1 VKKHNIGTE
10 WYTNHAN
17 IYPAERLGSYR
28 GHDSFCRTVCL
39 YGYLIE
45 IPSPSLQG
53 VVVIKKED
61 KLLHSMIE
69 PTLETEKVIP
79 LNVDITEE
87 QENSVPFLEEEIECP
102 RCHDSMMLCS
112 DFDNLFY
119 VCQECDF
126 CLYTIKKAAS

>member
-1 VKKHNIGTE
+1 MLISIQQSALDHVGVMRAIVKRMFI
-10 WYTNHAN
+10 
-17 IYPAERLGSYR
+17 
-28 GHDSFCRTVCL
+28 
-39 YGYLIE
+39 GYLIE

-53 VVVIKKED
+53 VAVIKKED

-79 LNVDITEE
+79 LNVEVTEE
-87 QENSVPFLEEEIECP
+87 QENPVPFLEEEIECP

-112 DFDNLFY
+112 DFDNLYY
-119 VCQECDF
+119 VCHECDF